1 MSLNHK
7 QTVIRKVSKNIT
19 AFIFLLTFLS
29 SFSSYNSN
37 LFCQESNS
45 RFYHLSIKD
54 GLPDDG
60 FTCVIQDH
68 MGFIWVGTTNGIS
81 KYDGYSF
88 VNYYSKENDSNSLI
102 GRNVRCLMEDS
113 DGDIWIGTYFGIS
126 ILLRNEDR
134 IISYEHDNT
143 TRWININGLNHI
155 DQIEKLGQHYKLHP
169 LIIEDISST
178 TQRPKVDEYEKYQF
192 VVLKMLYFDEEQ
204 ALKIEH
210 ISFVLGANY

>member
-1 MSLNHK
+1 
-7 QTVIRKVSKNIT
+7 
-19 AFIFLLTFLS
+19 
-29 SFSSYNSN
+29 
-37 LFCQESNS
+37 
-45 RFYHLSIKD
+45 
-54 GLPDDG
+54 
-60 FTCVIQDH
+60 

-143 TRWININGLNHI
+143 DPNSLNHNWVKKI
-155 DQIEKLGQHYKLHP
+155 FEDKKGNIWIGTNGGGVNFIERK
-169 LIIEDISST
+169 S
-178 TQRPKVDEYEKYQF
+178 
-192 VVLKMLYFDEEQ
+192 VLDKKNGF
-204 ALKIEH
+204 LKGSL
-210 ISFVLGANY
+210 SF